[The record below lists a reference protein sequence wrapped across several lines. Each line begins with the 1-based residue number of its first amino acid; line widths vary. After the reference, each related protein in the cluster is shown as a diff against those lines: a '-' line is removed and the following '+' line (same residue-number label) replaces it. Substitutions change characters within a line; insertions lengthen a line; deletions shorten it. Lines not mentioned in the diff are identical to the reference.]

1 MSVIVARHAER
12 EDCAWF
18 LKGSNWQAQAERPWD
33 TPLTLVGHRQGQAL
47 GQGVSE
53 HLARLKL
60 PAVSRIYCSPIMRCA
75 QTAAAAA
82 SELGISELRVDPSLS
97 ETICEDWYR
106 SWGVP
111 GADSSWGG
119 PKGLRTGTPVDP
131 EALHAGCKGKAS
143 ELHNSPAR
151 LQALLAGDPTT
162 TGAGGSGGSVAD
174 SDGARVTFETSY
186 VPQFTADAY
195 TWGSFETEES
205 LQKRMKGMVEYVSK
219 AHPGETVLLV
229 SHGGPT
235 ASCYDAVCPGGGF
248 EGVCGYTGLYLYKR
262 NEEKG
267 AAWEALLTGD
277 QAHLE
282 RVGEGTAT
290 SPSSDDEQG
299 GGSGGKK

>member
-1 MSVIVARHAER
+1 MPHPRS
-12 EDCAWF
+12 F
-18 LKGSNWQAQAERPWD
+18 LLHHPVPFSFLFRGFVV
-33 TPLTLVGHRQGQAL
+33 L
-47 GQGVSE
+47 
-53 HLARLKL
+53 LK
-60 PAVSRIYCSPIMRCA
+60 
-75 QTAAAAA
+75 T
-82 SELGISELRVDPSLS
+82 G
-97 ETICEDWYR
+97 
-106 SWGVP
+106 GVP

-143 ELHNSPAR
+143 GLHNSPAR

-235 ASCYDAVCPGGGF
+235 ASCYDV
-248 EGVCGYTGLYLYKR
+248 R
-262 NEEKG
+262 I
-267 AAWEALLTGD
+267 
-277 QAHLE
+277 QAI
-282 RVGEGTAT
+282 AYYIY
-290 SPSSDDEQG
+290 
-299 GGSGGKK
+299 